1 MGLNVKRVP
10 VITSTHTLS
19 QQLRAGNNYNVVIR
33 LEIFKWSQK
42 KGPKSTLRSTQAVLN
57 DVKKEKKKG
66 KKVVVGEEDGLYPS
80 DFGLIFT
87 SSSQIGHRIST
98 VLGPLQG
105 SQFMIPPRQC
115 GTSRFLTPEK
125 RDSSKQS
132 SMTFFLFFFK

>member
-1 MGLNVKRVP
+1 MQGGFLGLHHNAVGLNVKRVP

-66 KKVVVGEEDGLYPS
+66 KK
-80 DFGLIFT
+80 
-87 SSSQIGHRIST
+87 
-98 VLGPLQG
+98 
-105 SQFMIPPRQC
+105 
-115 GTSRFLTPEK
+115 
-125 RDSSKQS
+125 
-132 SMTFFLFFFK
+132 